1 VELIWQGALKAFE
14 LLFTFDAEVW
24 AITWLSI
31 KISGSATLIS
41 LFLGIPLGV
50 VLALSHFPGR
60 SFFNV
65 LVNTG
70 FFYGAAARSDC
81 SS

>member
-1 VELIWQGALKAFE
+1 MELIWQGALKALE

-41 LFLGIPLGV
+41 LFLGIPLGI

-60 SFFNV
+60 WFV
-65 LVNTG
+65 AAKVNTG
-70 FFYGAAARSDC
+70 MGLPPVVVGLLV
-81 SS
+81 